1 MVSEIRIKDERVRQF
16 LAENGL
22 GVIFLSQRSNV
33 SWITGGRTNHVEM
46 ASKDGNGTLAITPN
60 SKYLLANNI
69 ESARLIPEELADL
82 GYQPET
88 WGWQEGDAGFARV
101 LRKIAAGSK
110 CGTDSAL
117 PCDDAAWECVPMGAA
132 FARMHFSLMPEEIE
146 RFKAAGSDTARCMDE
161 AMRAIRPGMT
171 EWEVAGLLAKPQ
183 LDLGLMPNLILVASD
198 DRILK
203 YRHPIPTNK
212 RVEKVC
218 MLVTCALRH
227 GLVVNSTR
235 IVHFGPLPEELNR
248 EHLAV
253 CQIHAEL
260 MAATKPGATTA
271 ELWKVAND
279 AYAAAGYAEE
289 IKLHHQGGA
298 AGYLGRDWFLMP
310 GIDETV
316 QPNQA
321 YAWNPSITGTKGEET
336 FIATETGP
344 VLLTEQAGWPMLE
357 VTAKGKTYR
366 FADILE
372 A

>member
-1 MVSEIRIKDERVRQF
+1 
-16 LAENGL
+16 
-22 GVIFLSQRSNV
+22 
-33 SWITGGRTNHVEM
+33 
-46 ASKDGNGTLAITPN
+46 
-60 SKYLLANNI
+60 
-69 ESARLIPEELADL
+69 
-82 GYQPET
+82 
-88 WGWQEGDAGFARV
+88 
-101 LRKIAAGSK
+101 
-110 CGTDSAL
+110 
-117 PCDDAAWECVPMGAA
+117 
-132 FARMHFSLMPEEIE
+132 
-146 RFKAAGSDTARCMDE
+146 MDE